1 MLAEVV
7 ITSDSGLVGATPTGA
22 ALLDRHDTSVLAIRR
37 GESIVR
43 DDVATTPLSAGDTLL
58 LQTTESA
65 LAYLQS
71 DGDVILTDTVAGS
84 PEVPGF
90 APTPPSLEW
99 RAGVAVATLLGVV
112 LVAALTPIAIPIAAL
127 GGVVAVVAT
136 GCLRPA
142 EVYDAISWNV
152 IFLLAGVLP
161 LGIALQETG
170 GAALVGDVLA
180 GLTAAV
186 PPVVALA
193 MVYLLGSLLAAAITP
208 VATVVLLT
216 PIAVDLAGSIGAD
229 PFAFVLAILFGA
241 SAAFL
246 TPIGYQTNLMVYG
259 PGGYRFTDYARVG
272 GPLLALLTVVSTVGI
287 TAIYG
292 L

>member
-1 MLAEVV
+1 
-7 ITSDSGLVGATPTGA
+7 LVDATPTEA

-37 GESIVR
+37 GQSVLR
-43 DDVATTPLSAGDTLL
+43 DDVATTSLSVGDTLL

-65 LAYLQS
+65 LAHLQD
-71 DGDVILTDTVAGS
+71 DGDVILTDTVTAS
-84 PEVPGF
+84 PEVPVF
-90 APTPPSLEW
+90 APEPPSLDR

-112 LVAALTPIAIPIAAL
+112 TFAALTPIAIPIAAL

-152 IFLLAGVLP
+152 VFLLAGVLP
-161 LGIALQETG
+161 LGFALQGTG
-170 GAALVGDVLA
+170 GAAVIGDVLA
-180 GLTAAV
+180 GVAGGV

-193 MVYLLGSLLAAAITP
+193 MVYLLASLLAAAITP

-216 PIAVDLAGSIGAD
+216 PIAIDLAGSIGAD
-229 PFAFVLAILFGA
+229 RFAFVLASLFGA

-246 TPIGYQTNLMVYG
+246 TPIGYQTNLMVYA

-287 TAIYG
+287 ALLYG